1 MKKNDLLL
9 GVTLGDPCG
18 IGPEISAKSIHF
30 FNKNKLPYRF
40 IIIGNK
46 NSFLKACKIC
56 KVNPYLDNIK
66 DFIDIKS
73 KSLKLKKCSSASAGE
88 VAYQSICKAVKLYK
102 ENKVNAI
109 ITAPL
114 SKESLHM
121 SNHFYD
127 GHTGLIASLFNVKD
141 PYLMLSNKKFSI
153 LHVTCHLSLK
163 KAIYSINREKLIE
176 VIMIGHKHMQKI
188 GFKNPKI
195 GVCGLNPHS
204 GENGLFGDEEIK
216 YYIPAIN
223 ILKNNGINVSLP
235 ISADII
241 FRDACDGK
249 YDLII
254 ANYHDQGHIPM
265 KLLYFDQSV
274 NVTLGVPIIRTSVDH
289 GTAFDI
295 AYKNKAKSINMVAA
309 ILYAIRMCNI
319 K

>member
-1 MKKNDLLL
+1 MNFYLPTFYAYADYDFRNDQALDMLEELFWETSYSGYNFYDYMALAKN
-9 GVTLGDPCG
+9 
-18 IGPEISAKSIHF
+18 EKNAISALP
-30 FNKNKLPYRF
+30 NEQKL
-40 IIIGNK
+40 
-46 NSFLKACKIC
+46 
-56 KVNPYLDNIK
+56 D
-66 DFIDIKS
+66 
-73 KSLKLKKCSSASAGE
+73 GE
-88 VAYQSICKAVKLYK
+88 FRTSVLGLELSNQTF
-102 ENKVNAI
+102 
-109 ITAPL
+109 TAPL

-163 KAIYSINREKLIE
+163 KAIHSINKEKLIE
-176 VIMIGHKHMQKI
+176 VIKIGHKHMQKI

-223 ILKNNGINVSLP
+223 ILKKNGINVSLP

-295 AYKNKAKSINMVAA
+295 AYKNKARSINMVAA
-309 ILYAIRMCNI
+309 ILYAVRMCNI